1 MHNGPPCSTVA
12 TRTSNTNRDNDYKME
27 TFSIHNL
34 SFRVLAVIWQ
44 FAQNNFRQGDYRM
57 CKAAAAALQLSLAI
71 ECVILRINMD
81 GWINLVDQK
90 LTAINA
96 KLVLTC
102 V

>member
-1 MHNGPPCSTVA
+1 
-12 TRTSNTNRDNDYKME
+12 
-27 TFSIHNL
+27 
-34 SFRVLAVIWQ
+34 
-44 FAQNNFRQGDYRM
+44 M